1 MKKRIVCTLL
11 ALSMISG
18 SVSACSSTKNDVGT
32 TTETEDVSEVAKLI
46 SSGEF
51 PVANRL
57 EELISPGEV
66 PLAIHV
72 EGIEDKE
79 IKKGTEP
86 TTIPWMDG
94 ISWNKNYIKNIVVDF
109 SGVNTKKVGTYDV
122 HYNLYGVSGQIEVID
137 SSVKVVSVEK
147 AKKKSTKKKSTKKA
161 KKSEKSSETSTDK
174 TSSSTETKSTST
186 TKNTTQGSSSTT
198 KNTTTEK
205 KSSAPKNNS
214 SSGSST
220 KKETSTTE
228 KKHEHNWNP
237 IYKTVHHKAVTHQE
251 DQGHYEKESYEVY
264 VFYDQ
269 GVEFETKEE
278 AKAFCTSILSK
289 IANGELPEDTQCRT
303 RIEER
308 YRKKWVSKMVTVVDK
323 KAYDEKVIVGY
334 KCSCGA
340 KKNK

>member
-1 MKKRIVCTLL
+1 MKKKIVCTLL

-32 TTETEDVSEVAKLI
+32 TTETEDTSEVEKLI
-46 SSGEF
+46 SS
-51 PVANRL
+51 
-57 EELISPGEV
+57 SEV
-66 PLAIHV
+66 PLASCV

-86 TTIPWMDG
+86 TTITWMDG

-109 SGVNTKKVGTYDV
+109 SGVNTKKAGTYEV
-122 HYNLYGVSGQIEVID
+122 HYNLFGVSGEIEVID

-161 KKSEKSSETSTDK
+161 KKSKKSSETSTDK

-205 KSSAPKNNS
+205 KNSTPKNNS

-220 KKETSTTE
+220 KKE
-228 KKHEHNWNP
+228 KKHEHNWKP

-251 DQGHYEKESYEVY
+251 DQGHYEKEAYDVY

-269 GVEFETKEE
+269 GVEFDADDKE
-278 AKAFCTSILSK
+278 AARAFCDSILQK

-303 RIEER
+303 RLEER

>member
-1 MKKRIVCTLL
+1 MKKKIVCTLL

-32 TTETEDVSEVAKLI
+32 TTETEDVSELV
-46 SSGEF
+46 
-51 PVANRL
+51 
-57 EELISPGEV
+57 ELLTPGEED
-66 PLAIHV
+66 PLAPYV

-86 TTIPWMDG
+86 TTITWMDG
-94 ISWNKNYIKNIVVDF
+94 ISWNKNYIKNIVVDY
-109 SGVNTKKVGTYDV
+109 SEVNTKKAGTYDV
-122 HYNLYGVSGQIEVID
+122 HYKLYGVSGQIEVID

-147 AKKKSTKKKSTKKA
+147 AKKKTTKKKSTKKA
-161 KKSEKSSETSTDK
+161 KKSEKSTETISEK

-205 KSSAPKNNS
+205 KSSTPKNNS

-220 KKETSTTE
+220 KKETTTTE
-228 KKHEHNWNP
+228 KKHEHNWKP

-251 DQGHYEKESYEVY
+251 DQGHYEKEAYEVY

-269 GVEFETKEE
+269 GVEFDADDKE
-278 AKAFCTSILSK
+278 AARAFSHSILQK

-303 RIEER
+303 RLEER

>member
-1 MKKRIVCTLL
+1 MKKKIVCTLL

-32 TTETEDVSEVAKLI
+32 TTETEDVSEAAKLI
-46 SSGEF
+46 SS
-51 PVANRL
+51 
-57 EELISPGEV
+57 SEV
-66 PLAIHV
+66 PLASCV

-86 TTIPWMDG
+86 TTITWMDG

-109 SGVNTKKVGTYDV
+109 SGVNTKKAGTYDV
-122 HYNLYGVSGQIEVID
+122 HYNLFGVSGEIEVID

-147 AKKKSTKKKSTKKA
+147 AKKNSTKKKSTKKA
-161 KKSEKSSETSTDK
+161 KKSKKSSETSTDK

-198 KNTTTEK
+198 KNTTTKK
-205 KSSAPKNNS
+205 KSSTLKNNS

-220 KKETSTTE
+220 KKE
-228 KKHEHNWNP
+228 KKHEHNWKP

-251 DQGHYEKESYEVY
+251 DQGHYEKEAYEVY
-264 VFYDQ
+264 VFYDY
-269 GVEFETKEE
+269 GVEFD
-278 AKAFCTSILSK
+278 ADDKAGIREFGHTILQK
-289 IANGELPEDTQCRT
+289 IVNGELPEDAPCRG
-303 RIEER
+303 RLEER

>member
-32 TTETEDVSEVAKLI
+32 TTETEDTSEVAKLI
-46 SSGEF
+46 SS
-51 PVANRL
+51 
-57 EELISPGEV
+57 SEV
-66 PLAIHV
+66 PLATCV

-79 IKKGTEP
+79 VKKGTEP
-86 TTIPWMDG
+86 ATITWMDG

-122 HYNLYGVSGQIEVID
+122 HYNLFGVSGQIEVID

-161 KKSEKSSETSTDK
+161 KKSEKSTETTSEK

-205 KSSAPKNNS
+205 KSSTPKNNS

-228 KKHEHNWNP
+228 KKHEHNWKP

-251 DQGHYEKESYEVY
+251 DQGHYEKEAYDVC
-264 VFYDQ
+264 VFYDY
-269 GVEFETKEE
+269 GVEFDAKDKE
-278 AKAFCTSILSK
+278 AARAFAHSILQK
-289 IANGELPEDTQCRT
+289 IANGELPEDAPCRT

>member
-1 MKKRIVCTLL
+1 MKKKIVCTLL

-46 SSGEF
+46 S
-51 PVANRL
+51 
-57 EELISPGEV
+57 PGEV
-66 PLAIHV
+66 PLVSCV

-86 TTIPWMDG
+86 TTITWMDG

-122 HYNLYGVSGQIEVID
+122 HYNLFGVSGEIEVID

-147 AKKKSTKKKSTKKA
+147 AKKKTTKKKSTKKA
-161 KKSEKSSETSTDK
+161 KKSEKSTETTSEK

-205 KSSAPKNNS
+205 KSSTPKNNS

-220 KKETSTTE
+220 KTE
-228 KKHEHNWNP
+228 KKHEHNWKP

-251 DQGHYEKESYEVY
+251 DQGHYEKEAYDVR

-269 GVEFETKEE
+269 GVEFDAKDIEA
-278 AKAFCTSILSK
+278 AKAFADSILQK
-289 IANGELPEDTQCRT
+289 IVDGELPEDTQCRT

>member
-1 MKKRIVCTLL
+1 MKKKIVCTLL

-32 TTETEDVSEVAKLI
+32 TTETEDVSELVKL
-46 SSGEF
+46 
-51 PVANRL
+51 L
-57 EELISPGEV
+57 SPGEED
-66 PLAIHV
+66 PLAPYV

-86 TTIPWMDG
+86 TTITWMDG

-109 SGVNTKKVGTYDV
+109 SGVNTKKAGTYDV
-122 HYNLYGVSGQIEVID
+122 HYKLYGVSGQIEVID

-147 AKKKSTKKKSTKKA
+147 AKKKTTKKKSIKKA
-161 KKSEKSSETSTDK
+161 KKSEKTSETSTDK

-205 KSSAPKNNS
+205 KNSTPKNNS

-228 KKHEHNWNP
+228 KKHEHNWKP

-251 DQGHYEKESYEVY
+251 DQGHYEKEAYDVY

-269 GVEFETKEE
+269 GVEFDVKDKE
-278 AKAFCTSILSK
+278 AARAFVNSILQK

-334 KCSCGA
+334 KCSCGV

>member
-1 MKKRIVCTLL
+1 MKKKIVCTLL

-46 SSGEF
+46 S
-51 PVANRL
+51 
-57 EELISPGEV
+57 PGEV
-66 PLAIHV
+66 PLTSCV

-86 TTIPWMDG
+86 TTITWMDG

-122 HYNLYGVSGQIEVID
+122 HYNLFGVSGEIEVID

-147 AKKKSTKKKSTKKA
+147 AKKKTTKKKSTKKA

-198 KNTTTEK
+198 KSTTTKK
-205 KSSAPKNNS
+205 KSSTPKNNS

-220 KKETSTTE
+220 KKETTSSKSTTTTE
-228 KKHEHNWNP
+228 KKHEHNWKP

-251 DQGHYEKESYEVY
+251 DQGHYEKEAYDVY
-264 VFYDQ
+264 VFYDY
-269 GVEFETKEE
+269 GEEFD
-278 AKAFCTSILSK
+278 ADDNASIREFGLSLLNK
-289 IANGELPEDTQCRT
+289 IASGELPEDAPTRG

>member
-1 MKKRIVCTLL
+1 MKKKIVCTLL

-32 TTETEDVSEVAKLI
+32 TTETEDTSEVAKLI
-46 SSGEF
+46 SS
-51 PVANRL
+51 
-57 EELISPGEV
+57 SEV
-66 PLAIHV
+66 PLATCV
-72 EGIEDKE
+72 KGIEDKE

-86 TTIPWMDG
+86 TTITWMDG

-109 SGVNTKKVGTYDV
+109 SGVNTKKVGTYEV
-122 HYNLYGVSGQIEVID
+122 HYNLFGVSGQIEVID

-161 KKSEKSSETSTDK
+161 KKSKKSSETSTDK

-186 TKNTTQGSSSTT
+186 TKNTTTG
-198 KNTTTEK
+198 K
-205 KSSAPKNNS
+205 KSSTLKNNS

-228 KKHEHNWNP
+228 KKHEHNWKP

-251 DQGHYEKESYEVY
+251 DQGHYEKEAYDVY

-269 GVEFETKEE
+269 GVEFDADDNVGIREFG
-278 AKAFCTSILSK
+278 ASILNK
-289 IANGELPEDTQCRT
+289 IASGELPEDTQCRG

>member
-1 MKKRIVCTLL
+1 MKKKIVCTLL

-32 TTETEDVSEVAKLI
+32 TTETEDVSELVKL
-46 SSGEF
+46 
-51 PVANRL
+51 L
-57 EELISPGEV
+57 SPGEED
-66 PLAIHV
+66 PLAPYV

-86 TTIPWMDG
+86 TTITWMDG

-109 SGVNTKKVGTYDV
+109 SEVNTKKAGTYDV
-122 HYNLYGVSGQIEVID
+122 HYKLYGVSGQIEVID

-205 KSSAPKNNS
+205 KSSTLKNNS

-228 KKHEHNWNP
+228 KKHEHNWKP

-251 DQGHYEKESYEVY
+251 DQGHYEKEAYEVY
-264 VFYDQ
+264 VYYDY
-269 GVEFETKEE
+269 GVEFD
-278 AKAFCTSILSK
+278 ADDKAGIREFGLSILNK
-289 IANGELPEDTQCRT
+289 IASGELPEDAPCRG
-303 RIEER
+303 RLEER

>member
-1 MKKRIVCTLL
+1 MKKKIVCTLL

-32 TTETEDVSEVAKLI
+32 TTETEDTSEVAKLI
-46 SSGEF
+46 SS
-51 PVANRL
+51 
-57 EELISPGEV
+57 SEV
-66 PLAIHV
+66 PLASCV
-72 EGIEDKE
+72 EGIKDKE

-86 TTIPWMDG
+86 TTITWMDG

-122 HYNLYGVSGQIEVID
+122 HYNLFGVSGQIEVID

-161 KKSEKSSETSTDK
+161 KKSKKSSETSTDK

-198 KNTTTEK
+198 KNTTTKK
-205 KSSAPKNNS
+205 KSSTLKNNS

-228 KKHEHNWNP
+228 KKHEHNWKP

-251 DQGHYEKESYEVY
+251 DQGHYEKEAYDVY
-264 VFYDQ
+264 VYYDY
-269 GVEFETKEE
+269 GVEFDADDKE
-278 AKAFCTSILSK
+278 AIKAFSHSILQK
-289 IANGELPEDTQCRT
+289 IVNGELPEDAPCRG
-303 RIEER
+303 RLEER

>member
-1 MKKRIVCTLL
+1 MKKKIVCTLL

-32 TTETEDVSEVAKLI
+32 TTETEDTSEVAKLI
-46 SSGEF
+46 SPS
-51 PVANRL
+51 
-57 EELISPGEV
+57 EV
-66 PLAIHV
+66 PLASYV

-86 TTIPWMDG
+86 TTITWMDD

-109 SGVNTKKVGTYDV
+109 SGVNTKKAGTYDV
-122 HYNLYGVSGQIEVID
+122 HYNLFGVSGQIEVID

-147 AKKKSTKKKSTKKA
+147 AKKKSIKKKSTKKA
-161 KKSEKSSETSTDK
+161 KKSKKSSETSTDK
-174 TSSSTETKSTST
+174 TSSSTETKSTLT

-205 KSSAPKNNS
+205 KSSTPKNNS

-220 KKETSTTE
+220 KTE
-228 KKHEHNWNP
+228 KKHEHNWKP

-251 DQGHYEKESYEVY
+251 DQGHYEKEAYDVY

-269 GVEFETKEE
+269 GVEFDADDIEA
-278 AKAFCTSILSK
+278 AKAFSNSILQK

-303 RIEER
+303 RLEER

>member
-1 MKKRIVCTLL
+1 MKKKIVCTLL

-32 TTETEDVSEVAKLI
+32 TTETEDTSEVAKLI
-46 SSGEF
+46 SPS
-51 PVANRL
+51 
-57 EELISPGEV
+57 EV
-66 PLAIHV
+66 PLASCV

-86 TTIPWMDG
+86 TTITWMDG

-109 SGVNTKKVGTYDV
+109 SGVNTKKAGTYDV
-122 HYNLYGVSGQIEVID
+122 HYNLFGVSGQIEVID
-137 SSVKVVSVEK
+137 SSVKVISVEK

-161 KKSEKSSETSTDK
+161 KKSEKSTETTSEK

-186 TKNTTQGSSSTT
+186 TKNTTQGGSSTT

-205 KSSAPKNNS
+205 KSSIP
-214 SSGSST
+214 
-220 KKETSTTE
+220 KKETSTTK
-228 KKHEHNWNP
+228 KKHEHNWKP

-251 DQGHYEKESYEVY
+251 DQGHYEKEAYEVY

-269 GVEFETKEE
+269 GVEFDADDKE
-278 AKAFCTSILSK
+278 AVKAFSHSILQK

-303 RIEER
+303 RLEER

>member
-1 MKKRIVCTLL
+1 MKKKIVCTLL

-32 TTETEDVSEVAKLI
+32 TTETEDVSEAAKLI
-46 SSGEF
+46 SS
-51 PVANRL
+51 
-57 EELISPGEV
+57 SEV
-66 PLAIHV
+66 PLASCV

-86 TTIPWMDG
+86 TTITWMDG

-122 HYNLYGVSGQIEVID
+122 HYNLFGVSGQIEVID

-161 KKSEKSSETSTDK
+161 KKSEKSTETTSEK
-174 TSSSTETKSTST
+174 TSSSTETKSIST

-205 KSSAPKNNS
+205 KNNS

-220 KKETSTTE
+220 KKE
-228 KKHEHNWNP
+228 KKHEHNWKP

-251 DQGHYEKESYEVY
+251 DQGHYEKEAYEVY
-264 VFYDQ
+264 VFYDY
-269 GVEFETKEE
+269 GVEFD
-278 AKAFCTSILSK
+278 ADDKAGIREFGHTILQK
-289 IANGELPEDTQCRT
+289 IVNGELPEDAPCRG
-303 RIEER
+303 RLEER

>member
-1 MKKRIVCTLL
+1 MKKKIVCTLL

-32 TTETEDVSEVAKLI
+32 TTETEDTSEVAKLI
-46 SSGEF
+46 SS
-51 PVANRL
+51 
-57 EELISPGEV
+57 SEV
-66 PLAIHV
+66 PLATCV

-86 TTIPWMDG
+86 TTITWMDG

-122 HYNLYGVSGQIEVID
+122 HYNLFGVSGEIEVID

-161 KKSEKSSETSTDK
+161 KKSEKSTETTSEK

-186 TKNTTQGSSSTT
+186 TKNTT
-198 KNTTTEK
+198 TEK
-205 KSSAPKNNS
+205 KSSTPKNNS

-228 KKHEHNWNP
+228 KKHEHNWKP

-251 DQGHYEKESYEVY
+251 DQGHYEKEAYDVY
-264 VFYDQ
+264 VFYDY
-269 GVEFETKEE
+269 GVEFDANDNEGIRE
-278 AKAFCTSILSK
+278 FSRSILNK
-289 IANGELPEDTQCRT
+289 IYSGELPEDAPCRG

>member
-1 MKKRIVCTLL
+1 MKKKIVCTLL

-32 TTETEDVSEVAKLI
+32 TTETEDTSEVAKLI
-46 SSGEF
+46 SPS
-51 PVANRL
+51 
-57 EELISPGEV
+57 EV
-66 PLAIHV
+66 PLATCV

-86 TTIPWMDG
+86 TTITWMDG

-122 HYNLYGVSGQIEVID
+122 HYNLFGVSGQIEVID

-161 KKSEKSSETSTDK
+161 KKSEKSSD
-174 TSSSTETKSTST
+174 STETKSTST

-198 KNTTTEK
+198 KNTTTKK
-205 KSSAPKNNS
+205 KSSTPKNNS

-228 KKHEHNWNP
+228 KKHEHNWKP

-251 DQGHYEKESYEVY
+251 DRGHYEKEAYDVR
-264 VFYDQ
+264 VFYDH
-269 GVEFETKEE
+269 GVEFDADDIEA
-278 AKAFCTSILSK
+278 AKAFAHSILQK
-289 IANGELPEDTQCRT
+289 IANGELPEDTPCRT

>member
-1 MKKRIVCTLL
+1 MKKKIVCTLL

-32 TTETEDVSEVAKLI
+32 TTETEDTSEVAKLI
-46 SSGEF
+46 SPSE
-51 PVANRL
+51 
-57 EELISPGEV
+57 I
-66 PLAIHV
+66 PLATCV

-86 TTIPWMDG
+86 TTITWMDG

-122 HYNLYGVSGQIEVID
+122 HYNLFGVSGQIEVID

-147 AKKKSTKKKSTKKA
+147 AKKKTTKKKSTKKA
-161 KKSEKSSETSTDK
+161 KKSEKSTETTSEK

-205 KSSAPKNNS
+205 KSSTPKNNS

-228 KKHEHNWNP
+228 KKHEHNWKP

-251 DQGHYEKESYEVY
+251 DQGHYEKEAYDVC
-264 VFYDQ
+264 VFYDY
-269 GVEFETKEE
+269 GVEFDAKDKE
-278 AKAFCTSILSK
+278 AARAFAHSILQK
-289 IANGELPEDTQCRT
+289 IANGELPEDAPCRT

>member
-1 MKKRIVCTLL
+1 MKKKIVCTLL

-32 TTETEDVSEVAKLI
+32 TTETEDTSEVAKLI
-46 SSGEF
+46 SPS
-51 PVANRL
+51 
-57 EELISPGEV
+57 EV
-66 PLAIHV
+66 PLASYV

-86 TTIPWMDG
+86 TTITWMDD

-109 SGVNTKKVGTYDV
+109 SGVNTKKAGTYDV
-122 HYNLYGVSGQIEVID
+122 HYNLFGVSGQIEVID

-147 AKKKSTKKKSTKKA
+147 AKKKTTKKKSTKKA
-161 KKSEKSSETSTDK
+161 KKSKKSSETLTDK
-174 TSSSTETKSTST
+174 TSSSTEMKSTST
-186 TKNTTQGSSSTT
+186 TKNTTQGGSSTT

-205 KSSAPKNNS
+205 KSSTPKNNS

-220 KKETSTTE
+220 KKEISTTE
-228 KKHEHNWNP
+228 KKHEHNWKP
-237 IYKTVHHKAVTHQE
+237 IYKMVHHKAVTHQE
-251 DQGHYEKESYEVY
+251 DQGHYEKEAYDVR

-269 GVEFETKEE
+269 GVEFDADDIEA
-278 AKAFCTSILSK
+278 AKAFAHSILQK
-289 IANGELPEDTQCRT
+289 IVNGELPEDTQCRT

>member
-1 MKKRIVCTLL
+1 MKKKIVCTLL

-32 TTETEDVSEVAKLI
+32 TTETEDTSEVAKLI
-46 SSGEF
+46 SPS
-51 PVANRL
+51 
-57 EELISPGEV
+57 EV
-66 PLAIHV
+66 PLASCV

-86 TTIPWMDG
+86 TTITWMDG

-122 HYNLYGVSGQIEVID
+122 HYNLFGVSGQIEVID

-205 KSSAPKNNS
+205 KSSIPKNNS

-228 KKHEHNWNP
+228 KKHEHNWKP

-251 DQGHYEKESYEVY
+251 DQGHYEKEAYDVR

-269 GVEFETKEE
+269 GVEFDAKDIEA
-278 AKAFCTSILSK
+278 AKAFAGSILQK
-289 IANGELPEDTQCRT
+289 IVDGELPEDTQCRT

>member
-1 MKKRIVCTLL
+1 MKKKIVCTLL

-32 TTETEDVSEVAKLI
+32 TTETEDTSEVAK
-46 SSGEF
+46 
-51 PVANRL
+51 
-57 EELISPGEV
+57 LISPGEV
-66 PLAIHV
+66 PLTSCV

-122 HYNLYGVSGQIEVID
+122 HYNLFGVSGQIEVID

-161 KKSEKSSETSTDK
+161 KKSKKSSEASTEK

-186 TKNTTQGSSSTT
+186 TKNTTQGSSSTN

-205 KSSAPKNNS
+205 KSS

-220 KKETSTTE
+220 KKE
-228 KKHEHNWNP
+228 KKHEHNWKP

-251 DQGHYEKESYEVY
+251 DQGHYEKEAYDVY

-269 GVEFETKEE
+269 GVEFDAKDKE
-278 AKAFCTSILSK
+278 AARAFGLSILQK
-289 IANGELPEDTQCRT
+289 IADGELPEDTQCRT
-303 RIEER
+303 RVEER

>member
-1 MKKRIVCTLL
+1 MKKKIVCTLL

-32 TTETEDVSEVAKLI
+32 TTETEDTSEVAKLI
-46 SSGEF
+46 SS
-51 PVANRL
+51 
-57 EELISPGEV
+57 SEV
-66 PLAIHV
+66 PLATCV

-79 IKKGTEP
+79 VKKGTEP
-86 TTIPWMDG
+86 ATITWMDG

-122 HYNLYGVSGQIEVID
+122 HYNLFGVSGQIEVID

-161 KKSEKSSETSTDK
+161 KKSEKSTETTSEK

-205 KSSAPKNNS
+205 KSSTPKNNS

-228 KKHEHNWNP
+228 KKHEHNWKP

-251 DQGHYEKESYEVY
+251 DQGHYEKEAYDVY

-269 GVEFETKEE
+269 GVEFDAKDKE
-278 AKAFCTSILSK
+278 AIRAFGLSILQK
-289 IANGELPEDTQCRT
+289 IANGELPEDTQCRG

>member
-1 MKKRIVCTLL
+1 MKKKIVCTLL
-11 ALSMISG
+11 ALSIIS
-18 SVSACSSTKNDVGT
+18 SLVSSCSSICSSIKNAVGT
-32 TTETEDVSEVAKLI
+32 TTETEDTSEVAKLI
-46 SSGEF
+46 SPS
-51 PVANRL
+51 
-57 EELISPGEV
+57 EV
-66 PLAIHV
+66 PLASCV

-86 TTIPWMDG
+86 TTITWMDG

-122 HYNLYGVSGQIEVID
+122 HYNLFGVSGQIEVID

-161 KKSEKSSETSTDK
+161 KKSKKSSD
-174 TSSSTETKSTST
+174 STETKSTST

-198 KNTTTEK
+198 KNTTTKK
-205 KSSAPKNNS
+205 KSSTLKNNS

-228 KKHEHNWNP
+228 KKHEHNWKP

-251 DQGHYEKESYEVY
+251 DQGHYEKEAYDVY
-264 VFYDQ
+264 VYYDY
-269 GVEFETKEE
+269 GVEFD
-278 AKAFCTSILSK
+278 ADDKAGIREFGLSILNK
-289 IANGELPEDTQCRT
+289 IASGELPEDAPCRG
-303 RIEER
+303 RLEER

>member
-1 MKKRIVCTLL
+1 MKKKIVCTLL

-32 TTETEDVSEVAKLI
+32 TTETEDTSEVAKLI
-46 SSGEF
+46 SPS
-51 PVANRL
+51 
-57 EELISPGEV
+57 EV
-66 PLAIHV
+66 PLATCV

-86 TTIPWMDG
+86 TTITWMDG

-122 HYNLYGVSGQIEVID
+122 HYNLFGVSGEIEVID

-147 AKKKSTKKKSTKKA
+147 AKKKTTKKKSTKKA

-198 KNTTTEK
+198 KNTTTKK
-205 KSSAPKNNS
+205 KSSNPKNNS

-228 KKHEHNWNP
+228 KKHEHNWKP

-251 DQGHYEKESYEVY
+251 DQGHYEKEAYDVR

-269 GVEFETKEE
+269 GVEFDAKDIEA
-278 AKAFCTSILSK
+278 AKAFVDSILQK
-289 IANGELPEDTQCRT
+289 IVDGELPEDTQCRT

>member
-1 MKKRIVCTLL
+1 MKKKIVCTLL

-32 TTETEDVSEVAKLI
+32 TTETEDTSEVAKPI
-46 SSGEF
+46 SS
-51 PVANRL
+51 
-57 EELISPGEV
+57 SEV
-66 PLAIHV
+66 PLASCV

-122 HYNLYGVSGQIEVID
+122 HYNLFGVSGQIEVID

-147 AKKKSTKKKSTKKA
+147 AKKKTTKKKSTKKA
-161 KKSEKSSETSTDK
+161 KKSEKSTETTSEK

-186 TKNTTQGSSSTT
+186 TKNTT
-198 KNTTTEK
+198 TEK
-205 KSSAPKNNS
+205 KSSNPKNSS

-228 KKHEHNWNP
+228 KKHEHNWKP

-251 DQGHYEKESYEVY
+251 DQGHYEKEAYDVY
-264 VFYDQ
+264 VFYDY
-269 GVEFETKEE
+269 GVEFDADDNEGIRE
-278 AKAFCTSILSK
+278 FSRSILNK
-289 IANGELPEDTQCRT
+289 IYSGELPEDAPCRG

>member
-1 MKKRIVCTLL
+1 MKKKIVCTLL

-32 TTETEDVSEVAKLI
+32 TTETEDTSEVAKLI
-46 SSGEF
+46 SSGE
-51 PVANRL
+51 
-57 EELISPGEV
+57 V
-66 PLAIHV
+66 PLASCV

-86 TTIPWMDG
+86 TTITWMDG

-122 HYNLYGVSGQIEVID
+122 HYNLFGVSGEIEVID

-147 AKKKSTKKKSTKKA
+147 AKKKTTKKKSTKKA
-161 KKSEKSSETSTDK
+161 KKAEKSSETSTDK

-198 KNTTTEK
+198 KNTTTKK
-205 KSSAPKNNS
+205 KSSTLKNNS

-228 KKHEHNWNP
+228 KKHEHNWKP

-251 DQGHYEKESYEVY
+251 DQGHYEKEAYDVY

-269 GVEFETKEE
+269 GVEFDVKDKE
-278 AKAFCTSILSK
+278 AAIAFSNSILQK
-289 IANGELPEDTQCRT
+289 IADGELPEDTQCRT
-303 RIEER
+303 RVEER

>member
-1 MKKRIVCTLL
+1 MKKKIVCTLL

-32 TTETEDVSEVAKLI
+32 TTETEDVSELV
-46 SSGEF
+46 
-51 PVANRL
+51 
-57 EELISPGEV
+57 ELLTPGEED
-66 PLAIHV
+66 PLAPYV

-86 TTIPWMDG
+86 TTITWMDG

-109 SGVNTKKVGTYDV
+109 SEVNAKKAGTYDV
-122 HYNLYGVSGQIEVID
+122 HYKLYGVSGQIEVID

-147 AKKKSTKKKSTKKA
+147 AKKKTTKKKSTKKA
-161 KKSEKSSETSTDK
+161 KKSEKSTETTSEK

-186 TKNTTQGSSSTT
+186 TKNTTSQGSSSTT

-205 KSSAPKNNS
+205 KSSTPKNNS

-228 KKHEHNWNP
+228 KKHEHNWKP

-251 DQGHYEKESYEVY
+251 DQGHYEKEAYEVY
-264 VFYDQ
+264 VYYDY
-269 GVEFETKEE
+269 GVEFD
-278 AKAFCTSILSK
+278 ADDKAGIREFGLSILNK
-289 IANGELPEDTQCRT
+289 IASGELPEDAPCRG
-303 RIEER
+303 RLEER

>member
-1 MKKRIVCTLL
+1 MKKKIVCTLL

-32 TTETEDVSEVAKLI
+32 TTETEI
-46 SSGEF
+46 SQ
-51 PVANRL
+51 
-57 EELISPGEV
+57 GEV
-66 PLAIHV
+66 PLASCV
-72 EGIEDKE
+72 DGIVDKE

-86 TTIPWMDG
+86 TTITWMDD

-122 HYNLYGVSGQIEVID
+122 HYNLFGVSGEIEVID

-161 KKSEKSSETSTDK
+161 KKSEKSTETTSEK

-205 KSSAPKNNS
+205 KSSTLKNNS

-228 KKHEHNWNP
+228 KKHEHNWKP

-251 DQGHYEKESYEVY
+251 DQGHYEKEAYDVY
-264 VFYDQ
+264 VFYDY
-269 GVEFETKEE
+269 GVEFDADDDEGIRKF
-278 AKAFCTSILSK
+278 ALSILDK
-289 IANGELPEDTQCRT
+289 IDSGELPEDAPCRT
-303 RIEER
+303 RVEER

>member
-1 MKKRIVCTLL
+1 MKKKIVCTLL

-32 TTETEDVSEVAKLI
+32 TTETEDTSEVAKLI
-46 SSGEF
+46 SSGE
-51 PVANRL
+51 
-57 EELISPGEV
+57 V
-66 PLAIHV
+66 PLASCV

-86 TTIPWMDG
+86 TTITWMDG

-122 HYNLYGVSGQIEVID
+122 HYNLFGVSGEIEVID

-161 KKSEKSSETSTDK
+161 KKSEKSTETTSEK

-205 KSSAPKNNS
+205 KNNS

-228 KKHEHNWNP
+228 KKHEHNWKP

-251 DQGHYEKESYEVY
+251 DQGHYEKEAYDVY
-264 VFYDQ
+264 VFYDY
-269 GVEFETKEE
+269 GVEFDAKDKE
-278 AKAFCTSILSK
+278 AVKAFSRSILQK
-289 IANGELPEDTQCRT
+289 IADGELPEDAPCRT
-303 RIEER
+303 RLEER

>member
-1 MKKRIVCTLL
+1 MKKKIVCTLL

-32 TTETEDVSEVAKLI
+32 TTETEDTSEVAK
-46 SSGEF
+46 
-51 PVANRL
+51 
-57 EELISPGEV
+57 LISPGEV
-66 PLAIHV
+66 PLATCV

-86 TTIPWMDG
+86 TTITWMDG

-109 SGVNTKKVGTYDV
+109 SGVNTKKAGTYDV
-122 HYNLYGVSGQIEVID
+122 HYNLFGVSGQIEVID

-161 KKSEKSSETSTDK
+161 KKSEKSSD
-174 TSSSTETKSTST
+174 STETKSTST

-198 KNTTTEK
+198 KNTTTKK
-205 KSSAPKNNS
+205 KSSTPKNNS

-228 KKHEHNWNP
+228 KKHEHNWKP

-251 DQGHYEKESYEVY
+251 DQGHYEKEAYDVY
-264 VFYDQ
+264 VFYDY
-269 GVEFETKEE
+269 GVEFD
-278 AKAFCTSILSK
+278 ADDNASIREFGLSLLNK
-289 IANGELPEDTQCRT
+289 IASGELPEDAPTRG

>member
-1 MKKRIVCTLL
+1 MKKKIVCTLL

-32 TTETEDVSEVAKLI
+32 TTETEDVSELVKL
-46 SSGEF
+46 
-51 PVANRL
+51 L
-57 EELISPGEV
+57 SPGEEDS
-66 PLAIHV
+66 LAPYV

-86 TTIPWMDG
+86 TTITWMDG

-109 SGVNTKKVGTYDV
+109 SEVNTKKVGTYDV
-122 HYNLYGVSGQIEVID
+122 HYKLYGVSGQIEVID

-147 AKKKSTKKKSTKKA
+147 AKKKTTKKKSTKKA
-161 KKSEKSSETSTDK
+161 KKSEKSTETTSEK

-186 TKNTTQGSSSTT
+186 TKNTTSQGSSSTT

-205 KSSAPKNNS
+205 KSSTPKNNS

-228 KKHEHNWNP
+228 KKHEHNWKP

-251 DQGHYEKESYEVY
+251 DQGHYEKEAYDVY
-264 VFYDQ
+264 VFYDY
-269 GVEFETKEE
+269 GVEFDADDNEGIRE
-278 AKAFCTSILSK
+278 FSLSILNK
-289 IANGELPEDTQCRT
+289 IYSGELPEDAPCRG

>member
-1 MKKRIVCTLL
+1 MKKKIVCTLL

-32 TTETEDVSEVAKLI
+32 TTETEDMSEVAKLI
-46 SSGEF
+46 SPS
-51 PVANRL
+51 
-57 EELISPGEV
+57 EV
-66 PLAIHV
+66 PLATCV

-86 TTIPWMDG
+86 TTITWMDG

-109 SGVNTKKVGTYDV
+109 SGVNTKKAGTYDV
-122 HYNLYGVSGQIEVID
+122 HYNLFGVSGQIEVID

-205 KSSAPKNNS
+205 KNSTPKNNS

-220 KKETSTTE
+220 KSE
-228 KKHEHNWNP
+228 KKHEHNWKP

-251 DQGHYEKESYEVY
+251 DQGHYEKEAYDVY

-269 GVEFETKEE
+269 GVEFDVKDKE
-278 AKAFCTSILSK
+278 AARAFVNSILQK